1 MKEVARFR
9 KQYHKEKEQ
18 KETERQ
24 DAMKRLKVTTKRKN
38 DSGPPAPKRKE
49 TPAPKQLFF
58 NNRGQNLFDPR

>member
-24 DAMKRLKVTTKRKN
+24 DAMKRLKVTTKRKH
-38 DSGPPAPKRKE
+38 DSGPIILFYFIDWKLSY
-49 TPAPKQLFF
+49 TQL
-58 NNRGQNLFDPR
+58 GC